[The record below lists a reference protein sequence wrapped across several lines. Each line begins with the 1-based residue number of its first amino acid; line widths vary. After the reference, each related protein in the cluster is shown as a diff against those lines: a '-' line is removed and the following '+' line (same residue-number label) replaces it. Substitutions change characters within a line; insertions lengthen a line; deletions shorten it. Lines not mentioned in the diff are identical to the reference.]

1 MGMEDAVWMVVR
13 VFRTLPPEQGEASG
27 GQRPVQELHA
37 RGFSNPRL
45 SKEEHRRPFLVR
57 HRTRNVGDLVGPR
70 ALPNV
75 GSDDRQSV
83 RTDGLT
89 PTVMYYLGSTAV
101 VRVPFGEERLGSEG
115 RGAVCRARDA
125 PVAVS
130 PFPNDG
136 VRRSV
141 R

>member
-1 MGMEDAVWMVVR
+1 M
-13 VFRTLPPEQGEASG
+13 
-27 GQRPVQELHA
+27 QELHA
-37 RGFSNPRL
+37 RVFSNPRL
-45 SKEEHRRPFLVR
+45 SKGELRRLPAVR

-75 GSDDRQSV
+75 GSNYRQSV
-83 RTDGLT
+83 RTDGST
-89 PTVMYYLGSTAV
+89 PTVRYYLGSIAV

-130 PFPNDG
+130 PFPNGG